1 MNSSSLLEERDKSG
15 GPNKNKFKL
24 KIDLEFNLNK
34 EAEPDKCAPKFDKS
48 VYNFDVVE
56 GIVQLIEPIYVED
69 CDEGPSGYIYLSSA
83 NKDFIFKLD
92 KVYKQSTVGL
102 QMLKSYDYDELK
114 SSDDNFIE
122 FEVFARGSNQSTN
135 KHETRAIVRVNIE
148 SKNEFMPEFILP
160 EPIYVLKDGMP
171 TQERQKIYSYK
182 VPENKDF
189 NFNVKAIDQDKGVD
203 GRLVYS
209 VKYLDKE
216 DTFKVVSNLN
226 NENDT
231 FHITIPGRYLD
242 STSLHPIIFA
252 VHVEDYGSPKLSNE
266 IVIYLRP
273 QSTSL
278 SPIYFEFEKYEFRVT
293 ENAGYLEQPPFR
305 LRLINDNLQ
314 KSTIMLQELHDPLS
328 LITCEVDDD
337 ADVKF
342 TANSHEIAKYL
353 HLAERGENDEIEL
366 DNEMSILL
374 YPSDYKRDLDKV
386 YVENGYKSVYLYKLR
401 AFMHENPNIYTDI
414 AVSFKLVDDNDNR
427 PEFVLV
433 KEADFKLD
441 ALPYLNASF
450 HENFGPNTLV
460 NLLRARRYG

>member
-1 MNSSSLLEERDKSG
+1 LILLISCLVKISAEPEIKRLENELERQIQAQIQLLNSSSLLEERDKSG

-48 VYNFDVVE
+48 DLVE

-102 QMLKSYDYDELK
+102 QMLKSYDYVELK

-252 VHVEDYGSPKLSNE
+252 VHVEDYGSPKLSN
-266 IVIYLRP
+266 
-273 QSTSL
+273 
-278 SPIYFEFEKYEFRVT
+278 
-293 ENAGYLEQPPFR
+293 
-305 LRLINDNLQ
+305 LQ
-314 KSTIMLQELHDPLS
+314 KSTIMLQELHDPLN
-328 LITCEVDDD
+328 LITCEVDDE

-342 TANSHEIAKYL
+342 TTNNHEIAKYL
-353 HLAERGENDEIEL
+353 HLADDEIEL

-386 YVENGYKSVYLYKLR
+386 YVENGYKSV
-401 AFMHENPNIYTDI
+401 
-414 AVSFKLVDDNDNR
+414 
-427 PEFVLV
+427 
-433 KEADFKLD
+433 
-441 ALPYLNASF
+441 
-450 HENFGPNTLV
+450 
-460 NLLRARRYG
+460 